1 MKQFLRESHV
11 KQMMLIQMI
20 IVDPE
25 NEKELDIFLS
35 QSLPKEQVDMM
46 MLSFGMVW
54 SELYIFINSF
64 KLNEKFYFY
73 FFEYKFFIFS
83 L

>member
-46 MLSFGMVW
+46 MLSFGMV
-54 SELYIFINSF
+54 
-64 KLNEKFYFY
+64 
-73 FFEYKFFIFS
+73 
-83 L
+83 